1 MLNLD
6 RLARH
11 SQNTAFTE
19 AVLAATQPHPFNRN
33 LVYVPEHNCCL
44 ELTDGFR
51 DGEMTLGFIQSLERK
66 EGNGGRCLYWLLDLC
81 HEHGILLH
89 IYCETQSCYPYV
101 NGMTQRE
108 LKSWYRRKGF
118 VFPANG
124 RDGYYYAASVE

>member
-1 MLNLD
+1 MLNFD

-19 AVLAATQPHPFNRN
+19 AVLAATQPHPFNRH

-66 EGNGGRCLYWLLDLC
+66 EGNGARCLYWLLDLC

-89 IYCETQSCYPYV
+89 IHCEAQSCHPYV

-124 RDGYYYAASVE
+124 RDGYYYATSVE